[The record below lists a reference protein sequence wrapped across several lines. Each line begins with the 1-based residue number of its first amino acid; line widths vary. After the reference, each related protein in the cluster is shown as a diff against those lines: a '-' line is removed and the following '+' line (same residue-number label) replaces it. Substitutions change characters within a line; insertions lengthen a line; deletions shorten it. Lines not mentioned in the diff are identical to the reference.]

1 MPVVTIIA
9 LIQALMV
16 FAGEVPEL
24 IMAAQTAIGLLQ
36 SGDAPTAG
44 QQAQVDAALEAANA
58 ALQAS

>member
-36 SGDAPTAG
+36 SGDAPTAD